1 VWIFESMAPQR
12 HRCIVTAKQT
22 AVKKYVV
29 KLNDAEREQLN
40 ALIHAG
46 KRRAGQLV
54 KAKAGEGWSD
64 SETAA
69 ALSPWLPGPVSN
81 WWNHHTDS
89 RNSLNRQPPVPPR
102 LIRQGGAELD
112 RTACLPCGLPTGVN

>member
-1 VWIFESMAPQR
+1 MAPQR

-64 SETAA
+64 SETA
-69 ALSPWLPGPVSN
+69 VSN

>member
-1 VWIFESMAPQR
+1 MAPQR

-22 AVKKYVV
+22 AVKKYVL

-69 ALSPWLPGPVSN
+69 ALDTSV
-81 WWNHHTDS
+81 TMVA
-89 RNSLNRQPPVPPR
+89 RTRQQLVEPSH
-102 LIRQGGAELD
+102 
-112 RTACLPCGLPTGVN
+112 